1 MNKFLPNL
9 LIFFSMALCG
19 LCVWQWA
26 REGKLTAE
34 KINLHQQIYTN
45 KVTIQGLEVNVKK
58 LHGDVDRLEKV
69 RAELND
75 TIKTNTAKILDLERL
90 ADKLT
95 RDNAALEDTIATYK
109 DALDTANE
117 RIKAQNEDIKKQ
129 NDLIR
134 EVAQQRDEKVGE
146 LNKMIEDYNKVV
158 KDYNK
163 IVEDMDKLVAQFQE
177 YQKQVEENMR
187 KR

>member
-9 LIFFSMALCG
+9 LLVFSMALCG
-19 LCVWQWA
+19 MCVWQWV
-26 REGKLTAE
+26 REGKLTSE

-45 KVTIQGLEVNVKK
+45 KVVIQGHEANIKK
-58 LHGDVDRLEKV
+58 LHSDVDRLEKV

-75 TIKTNTAKILDLERL
+75 TIKTNTTTIKALEGL

-95 RDNAALEDTIATYK
+95 KETQVQQETIETYKGALE
-109 DALDTANE
+109 TANE
-117 RIKAQNEDIKKQ
+117 RITSQNEDIKKQ
-129 NDLIR
+129 NDLIK
-134 EVAQQRDEKVGE
+134 EVAQQRDDKVGE
-146 LNKMIEDYNKVV
+146 LNKMVEEYNKMV

-163 IVEDMDKLVAQFQE
+163 VVEDMDKLVAQFQE
-177 YQKQVEENMR
+177 YQKQVEENMK